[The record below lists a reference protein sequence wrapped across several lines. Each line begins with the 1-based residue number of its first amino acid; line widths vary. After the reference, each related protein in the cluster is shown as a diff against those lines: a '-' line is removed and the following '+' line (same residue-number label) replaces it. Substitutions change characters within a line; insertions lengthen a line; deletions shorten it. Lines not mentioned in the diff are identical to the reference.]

1 MTRRFLA
8 AVMLAVCSPALA
20 QDWSTYFNMATF
32 GAGAGDAS
40 SGSISLECGDAQ
52 SGAHNPGQLYLLVS
66 PATDAHLN
74 KKLLPANV
82 RFSIGEETF
91 HIPMALEPG
100 GSSLGN
106 VREETSE
113 ETARNF
119 VSALREGNELE
130 IGLEE
135 VSIARIGLRGSGEA
149 LEAIDSCLGPIET
162 DQV

>member
-1 MTRRFLA
+1 
-8 AVMLAVCSPALA
+8 
-20 QDWSTYFNMATF
+20 
-32 GAGAGDAS
+32 
-40 SGSISLECGDAQ
+40 
-52 SGAHNPGQLYLLVS
+52 
-66 PATDAHLN
+66 
-74 KKLLPANV
+74 
-82 RFSIGEETF
+82 
-91 HIPMALEPG
+91 MALEPG